1 MDSLVKQLDLRVYG
15 VRIAANVDAQ
25 AEREDLFR
33 MVE

>member
-15 VRIAANVDAQ
+15 VRIAVNVDAE
-25 AEREDLFR
+25 AEREPFH